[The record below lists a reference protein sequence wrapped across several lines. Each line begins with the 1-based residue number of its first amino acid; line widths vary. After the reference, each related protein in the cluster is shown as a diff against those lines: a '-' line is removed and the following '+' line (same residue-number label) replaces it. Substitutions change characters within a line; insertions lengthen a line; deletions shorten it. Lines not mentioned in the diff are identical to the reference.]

1 MLTELKEKLEKIS
14 SGLKDLEAKLSVSE
28 KEKRL
33 EELEK
38 AQTAPDFW
46 KKADSQKKVVE
57 LKRVKNE
64 IAKFRE
70 LKKKKAE
77 LETMLELLKDEED
90 NKLLAEAKSL
100 AENTDKELEQLF
112 LKSRLSGENA
122 LNNAILTIHS
132 GAGGTES
139 CDWVSMLLRMFTKW
153 AEIQGYGVKNV
164 ELVPGE
170 EAGIKRVTTI
180 ISGAYA
186 YGYLKG
192 EGGVHRLVR
201 ISPFDSNKRR
211 HTSFASVQVI
221 PEVEDTVK
229 IEIKDVDLKI
239 DTFRAGGHG
248 GQNVNKVESA
258 VRVTHLPTGIVVS
271 SQNDRSQYKN
281 KETAFKVLRSR
292 LYQHYQEEERKKR
305 EEKRG
310 EEKDIAWGSQIRSY
324 VFQPYQLVKDHRTG
338 KEVGDVQSVM
348 DGKIEPFIEA
358 ELKL

>member
-1 MLTELKEKLEKIS
+1 MLTELKEKLGKVS
-14 SGLKDLEAKLSVSE
+14 SELKDLETKLSVSE

-33 EELEK
+33 KKLEK
-38 AQTAPDFW
+38 EQTAPDFW
-46 KKADSQKKVVE
+46 KKADSQKKVAE
-57 LKRVKNE
+57 LKRAKNE
-64 IAKFRE
+64 IAKFQE
-70 LKKKKAE
+70 LKSKKSE
-77 LETMLELLKDEED
+77 LEAMLELLKDEED
-90 NKLLAEAKSL
+90 DKLLKEAKSL
-100 AENTDKELEQLF
+100 TKNIEEELSGLL

-139 CDWVSMLLRMFTKW
+139 CDWVSMLLRMYTRW

-170 EAGIKRVTTI
+170 EAGIKRVTTM

-186 YGYLKG
+186 YGYLRR
-192 EGGVHRLVR
+192 EQGVHRLVR
-201 ISPFDSNKRR
+201 ISPFDANKRR
-211 HTSFASVQVI
+211 HTSFASVQII

-229 IEIKDVDLKI
+229 IEVKDEDLKI

-281 KETAFKVLRSR
+281 KETALKILRSR
-292 LYQHYQEEERKKR
+292 LYQHYQEEERKKN

-310 EEKDIAWGSQIRSY
+310 QEKDIAWGSQIRSY
-324 VFQPYQLVKDHRTG
+324 VFQPYQMVKDHRTG

-348 DGKIEPFIEA
+348 DGKIEPFIAA
-358 ELKL
+358 EL